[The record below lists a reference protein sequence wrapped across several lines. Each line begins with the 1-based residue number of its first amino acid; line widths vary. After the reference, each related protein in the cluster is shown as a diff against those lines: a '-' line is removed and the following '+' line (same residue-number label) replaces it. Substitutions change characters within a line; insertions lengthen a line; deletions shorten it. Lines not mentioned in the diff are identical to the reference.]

1 MDLRGRSYTRRGIK
15 AADAWFF
22 SSSSKRKR
30 PIAGSTI
37 ATNDFLV
44 AVHEEH
50 PDYTINQL
58 RALLTDKTQFML
70 NPEAV
75 AVLDAYIRIGEGDTV
90 PRWR

>member
-1 MDLRGRSYTRRGIK
+1 MSYTRRGIK

-22 SSSSKRKR
+22 SSSTKRKR

-44 AVHEEH
+44 AVHEEY

-58 RALLTDKTQFML
+58 RALLTDRTKFLPQ
-70 NPEAV
+70 PEAV
-75 AVLDAYIRIGEGDTV
+75 SVLDAYIRIGEGDTV
-90 PRWR
+90 PRWH

>member
-1 MDLRGRSYTRRGIK
+1 MSRSYTRRGIT

-22 SSSSKRKR
+22 SSSGKRKR

-37 ATNDFLV
+37 ATMDFLV
-44 AVHEEH
+44 WLHEER

-58 RALLTDKTQFML
+58 RVLLLDRRQFL
-70 NPEAV
+70 PHPEAL
-75 AVLDAYIRIGEGDTV
+75 AVLDAYIKIGEGDHV